1 MKIFISS
8 PYVRLEH
15 VNTQIVNALRN
26 ELKIDVFLP
35 KAINVDAVS
44 MAEMKYVADICY
56 SQIDQREIII
66 LVGPFGLSVAA
77 EIGYVIA
84 RKREGKKKY
93 IVFYCSE
100 SKDSG
105 VIEAMIDPFIDFKV
119 GSIKDLVASIKEL
132 LEEETPNNLR

>member
-8 PYVRLEH
+8 PYVRLER

-35 KAINVDAVS
+35 KSINVDAVS
-44 MAEMKYVADICY
+44 KTEMKYVADICY

-77 EIGYVIA
+77 ETGYVIA
-84 RKREGKKKY
+84 RKKEGKKKY

-100 SKDSG
+100 GKHSG
-105 VIEAMIDPFIDFKV
+105 VSEAMIDPFIDFKV
-119 GSIKDLVASIKEL
+119 DSIKDLVALIKEL
-132 LEEETPNNLR
+132 LGEKPPSIR